1 MSTVFA
7 QGPRAS
13 SSRGAA
19 AGSPRRGRGLVERV
33 FGETPTAWLYIA
45 PAVVIIV
52 GLAIVPVFWSLLLSF
67 QDKDPIAETTSWA
80 GLDNY
85 RELLD
90 DDRFRG
96 AVEHTLIYTGLFV
109 PLSIAG
115 GLGLALLLNKRVRF
129 VGIYRTLAFVP
140 VIVSATVQGVLFSFV
155 FDDQA
160 GVANALLDQVGLAP
174 QPFFADGNQ
183 ALLLLV
189 LAGLWAGTSC
199 ISFCAVI
206 FLAALQDIPRE
217 LTEAASID
225 GARSWG
231 TFVHVTLPAL
241 LPVLV
246 FLLLWQTVQGIQLFD
261 LVYGS
266 TAGGPGDAT
275 VVVVY
280 FIFRSIRESA
290 YGAGAAASYLVVG
303 GLVAIVAL
311 IATVRRLATRRQR
324 RIAEASA

>member
-1 MSTVFA
+1 VSTVFA
-7 QGPRAS
+7 QGRRHEA
-13 SSRGAA
+13 
-19 AGSPRRGRGLVERV
+19 PRRRLAERV
-33 FGETPTAWLYIA
+33 LGETPTAWLYIA
-45 PAVVIIV
+45 PAVVIIL

-85 RELLD
+85 RDLFE
-90 DDRFRG
+90 DDRFKG
-96 AVEHTLIYTGLFV
+96 AVQHTLVYTGLFV

-115 GLGLALLLNKRVRF
+115 GLGLALLLNRRVRF
-129 VGIYRTLAFVP
+129 IGIYRTLAFVP
-140 VIVSATVQGVLFSFV
+140 VVVSATVQGVLFSFI
-155 FDDQA
+155 FDDQF
-160 GVANALLDQVGLAP
+160 GVANGLLDKVGLAP
-174 QPFFADGNQ
+174 QPFFASGSQ

-199 ISFCAVI
+199 VSFCAVV

-225 GARSWG
+225 GARRWG
-231 TFVHVTLPAL
+231 VFRHVVLPAL
-241 LPVLV
+241 LPVTAFLV
-246 FLLLWQTVQGIQLFD
+246 LWQTVQGIQLFD

-280 FIFRSIRESA
+280 FVFRTIRESA
-290 YGAGAAASYLVVG
+290 YGTGAAASYLVAG
-303 GLVAIVAL
+303 GLFAL
-311 IATVRRLATRRQR
+311 SLLALALRRAR
-324 RIAEASA
+324 A

>member
-1 MSTVFA
+1 MP
-7 QGPRAS
+7 PR
-13 SSRGAA
+13 
-19 AGSPRRGRGLVERV
+19 RGLVERF
-33 FGETPTAWLYIA
+33 FGETPTAWLYIL

-85 RELLD
+85 SKLLD

-96 AVEHTLIYTGLFV
+96 AVEHTLVYTGLFV
-109 PLSIAG
+109 PLSILG

-129 VGIYRTLAFVP
+129 IGIYRTLAFVP
-140 VIVSATVQGVLFSFV
+140 VIVSATVQGVLFSV
-155 FDDQA
+155 MFDDQV
-160 GVANALLDQVGLAP
+160 GVANGLLDKFGLAP
-174 QPFFADGNQ
+174 QPFFADGRQ

-225 GARSWG
+225 GARSFG
-231 TFVHVTLPAL
+231 TFLNVTLPAL
-241 LPVLV
+241 VPVGI

-266 TAGGPGDAT
+266 TAGGPGDST

-280 FIFRSIRESA
+280 FIYRSIRESA
-290 YGAGAAASYLVVG
+290 YGVGAAASYLVVG
-303 GLVAIVAL
+303 GLVVVAL
-311 IATVRRLATRRQR
+311 AVIAIRRLAGLRREKT
-324 RIAEASA
+324 A